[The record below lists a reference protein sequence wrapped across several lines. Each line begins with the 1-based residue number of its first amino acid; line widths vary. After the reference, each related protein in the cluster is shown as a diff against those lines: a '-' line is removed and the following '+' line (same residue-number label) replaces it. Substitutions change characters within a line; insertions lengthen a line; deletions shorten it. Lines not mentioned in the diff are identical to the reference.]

1 MSTKD
6 RLQADTVFYNYKEQ
20 ENLIIVKLR
29 LSRFLELTKQ
39 KNKTNKK
46 NYPYSCRLGSWTEQH
61 LSICHLLLLIN
72 LLHLPCSAVGRLSLI
87 SVGERWTT
95 SESAVSPLRWWGP
108 KTTKKL
114 FTIMFRDKLLYGAHC
129 KIRIVWSQTLLK
141 CKNVF
146 FITSFCWHTKA
157 WYYYCP

>member
-46 NYPYSCRLGSWTEQH
+46 NYPYSCRLGS
-61 LSICHLLLLIN
+61 
-72 LLHLPCSAVGRLSLI
+72 
-87 SVGERWTT
+87 
-95 SESAVSPLRWWGP
+95 
-108 KTTKKL
+108 
-114 FTIMFRDKLLYGAHC
+114 
-129 KIRIVWSQTLLK
+129 
-141 CKNVF
+141 
-146 FITSFCWHTKA
+146 
-157 WYYYCP
+157 